1 VAPSPSSKHLVLVL
15 FIALTLSA
23 GAAEPFLRS
32 GDVVALVGGE
42 EMVAAAESGEME
54 LALTMAMPELH
65 VTFRS
70 LAWEGDTVYEQH
82 RDLNYPALEEQLA
95 KMKGSAVMLQFGQME
110 SLAGTEKLKEFIAAY
125 EKLIDRLAGAEGRR
139 LLLIIPHEFARPAD
153 PALPDLTERNR
164 EVDAYAAA
172 IRELAKR
179 RSLAIAEW
187 TFSSVSAV
195 TVLTRDGIHLNGQG
209 EALRAMGIAGAL
221 GSSESASLGPVTKT
235 PEVEKLQRL
244 IQQKNRLWF
253 NYYRPQNWAFL
264 AGDRVNQPS
273 SRDHIDPNKRWFPAE
288 MEQYVPLIEQK
299 ERAIW
304 EAAAALPKKA
314 VN

>member
-1 VAPSPSSKHLVLVL
+1 VALSPFLKLFSFSLLAVL
-15 FIALTLSA
+15 ALNVQ
-23 GAAEPFLRS
+23 AAEPFLRS

-42 EMVAAAESGEME
+42 EMVAAAELGEME
-54 LALTMAMPELH
+54 LALTLAMPESH

-82 RDLNYPALEEQLA
+82 RDLNYPPIEEQLA
-95 KMKGSAVMLQFGQME
+95 KMKASAVILQFGQME
-110 SLAGTEKLKEFIAAY
+110 SLAGAGRLKEFITAY
-125 EKLIDRLAGAEGRR
+125 EKLLDRLAGAEGRR
-139 LLLIIPHEFARPAD
+139 LLLIIPHEFARPPD

-164 EVDAYAAA
+164 DVDGYAAA
-172 IRELAKR
+172 IREVAKR
-179 RSLAIAEW
+179 RSLATAEW
-187 TFSSVSAV
+187 TFSSASAV

-221 GSSESASLGPVTKT
+221 GTSSAATLGPVSKT

-273 SRDHIDPNKRWFPAE
+273 SRDHIDRNKRWFPDE

-304 EAAAALPKKA
+304 EAAAGLSKKEA
-314 VN
+314 N

>member
-1 VAPSPSSKHLVLVL
+1 MALSPFLKHLTFLLLV
-15 FIALTLSA
+15 ALTLA
-23 GAAEPFLRS
+23 APAAEPFLRS

-42 EMVAAAESGEME
+42 EMVAAAEAGDME
-54 LALTMAMPELH
+54 LALTTAMPELH
-65 VTFRS
+65 VTYRS
-70 LAWEGDTVYEQH
+70 LAWEGDTVFEQR
-82 RDLNYPALEEQLA
+82 RDLNYPPLEEQLA
-95 KMKGSAVMLQFGQME
+95 KMKASAVMLQFGQME
-110 SLAGTEKLKEFIAAY
+110 SLAGTEKLKDFIAAY
-125 EKLIDRLAGAEGRR
+125 EKLLDRLGAEGRR

-153 PALPDLTERNR
+153 ARLPDLTNRNR
-164 EVDAYAAA
+164 DVAAYAAA

-179 RSLAIAEW
+179 RSLPVAGW

-195 TVLTRDGIHLNGQG
+195 TVLTRDGIHLNSWG

-221 GSSESASLGPVTKT
+221 GSSEGAAIGPVPKT
-235 PEVEKLQRL
+235 PEVEKLLRL

-273 SRDHIDPNKRWFPAE
+273 SRDHIDHNKRWFPDE

-299 ERAIW
+299 DRAIW
-304 EAAAALPKKA
+304 EAAAALPKKPA
-314 VN
+314 N